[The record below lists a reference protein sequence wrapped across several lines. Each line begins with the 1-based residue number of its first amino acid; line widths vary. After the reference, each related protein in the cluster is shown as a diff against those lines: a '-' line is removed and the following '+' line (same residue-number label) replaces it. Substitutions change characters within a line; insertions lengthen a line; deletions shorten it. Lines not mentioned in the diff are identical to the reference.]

1 MPSGALPD
9 ARPAGFAAKA
19 PRANEEVMHMP
30 RYDYRCTACDTVFE
44 IEHGMREHPD
54 VTCPS
59 CGAPATRV
67 FDVSGIVFKG
77 SGFYNTDQRG
87 KKGSTEA
94 TSGSST
100 ESTELAKTSN
110 GSKEIKKS
118 EKGETAMAKS
128 SDKPSAPAKTSGAKA
143 E

>member
-1 MPSGALPD
+1 
-9 ARPAGFAAKA
+9 
-19 PRANEEVMHMP
+19 MP

-54 VTCPS
+54 VTCPE

-67 FDVSGIVFKG
+67 FDPSGIVLKG

-87 KKGSTEA
+87 KKGGTEGTGTGRA
-94 TSGSST
+94 TS
-100 ESTELAKTSN
+100 ESTELAKT

-118 EKGETAMAKS
+118 EKGETAMAKT
-128 SDKPSAPAKTSGAKA
+128 SDKPTKPAKKD

>member
-1 MPSGALPD
+1 
-9 ARPAGFAAKA
+9 
-19 PRANEEVMHMP
+19 MP

-44 IEHGMREHPD
+44 IEHGMREHPE
-54 VTCPS
+54 VSCPS

-87 KKGSTEA
+87 QKGSTEG
-94 TSGSST
+94 TSGSS
-100 ESTELAKTSN
+100 ESTELAKTSS

-128 SDKPSAPAKTSGAKA
+128 SDKPSSPAKAPAAKA
-143 E
+143 D